1 MKTKLV
7 RSSLLCVLLLG
18 SPAWLLA
25 QSSADD
31 SDQTEQPADETVA
44 EEKSETASE
53 TVTEAS
59 SESSTEKTP
68 GPPADQRSIMLI
80 EVKPDERTPHGKSAF
95 IHGETD
101 AIGDKFLVEGLDV
114 MQPVYVGV
122 YTKNA
127 SDKIHVRLAKDDLDK
142 VEQEGNTEGTGK
154 AEFKFRT
161 HESFKIGIDAK
172 EDTEYQ
178 IMVWVGDEMALEQ
191 PPVAVPASQYVEPEN
206 KISADGKSADVSF
219 SYLELGLIGFVV
231 VLLGV
236 VAAFMFRK
244 KK

>member
-1 MKTKLV
+1 MKTKLI
-7 RSSLLCVLLLG
+7 RCSLLCFLLLG
-18 SPAWLLA
+18 SPEFLLA

-31 SDQTEQPADETVA
+31 FDPTAQPSDDTVA
-44 EEKSETASE
+44 EDASE
-53 TVTEAS
+53 SASESEAS

-68 GPPADQRSIMLI
+68 GPPADQRNIMLI

-127 SDKIHVRLAKDDLDK
+127 SDKINVRIAKDDLDE

-161 HESFKIGIDAK
+161 YESFKIGIDAEK
-172 EDTEYQ
+172 DTEYQ
-178 IMVWVGDEMALEQ
+178 IMVWVGDEMPLEQ
-191 PPVAVPASQYVEPEN
+191 PPIAVPASEYVEPEN
-206 KISADGKSADVSF
+206 KTGSDGKSGAVSF
-219 SYLELGLIGFVV
+219 SFLELGLIGFVF
-231 VLLGV
+231 VLLGI
-236 VAAFMFRK
+236 VAVFVFRK